1 MKKRNII
8 TALIICFALI
18 GSALMFT
25 LLLSGREETSETI
38 HSEKGN
44 YSIFR
49 TQDAQEYLS
58 FLENFD
64 ETKFEIV
71 DISTS
76 MRVDLTGS
84 FYVVTYKTI
93 SQ

>member
-1 MKKRNII
+1 MKKRNI
-8 TALIICFALI
+8 ALIC
-18 GSALMFT
+18 SALMFT
-25 LLLSGREETSETI
+25 ILLSGCGETSETI
-38 HSEKGN
+38 HSEKVQTAVGS

-49 TQDAQEYLS
+49 TKYAQEYLN

-76 MRVDLTGS
+76 MQVAVDGS
-84 FYVVTYKTI
+84 DEFYIVTYKTI